1 MDQLLDFFRKLG
13 DSQAFMPRWV
23 CGEWSELHGWM
34 YIISDLI
41 IFLAYMAI
49 PVTMLIFVRKRWN
62 DVPFKPVF
70 WLYILFIFLC
80 GMTHLIDA
88 IIFYEPIYRINAL
101 VLVLTAVVSMITV
114 GAMVFVL
121 PKALAYKSPVQ
132 LSQIV
137 DDKTS
142 QLQER
147 IIELNR
153 LSKNLSRK
161 KEQLEQFAYITS
173 HNLRS
178 PAANLHSLIVLAK
191 ASEDIEDSKIILN
204 KISDSADALL
214 HTVNDVSNVIKQ
226 SSPQLEA
233 TEMSFDQVVS
243 EVLEHHE
250 QELSKIDATIDRDFH
265 VKTMVYPPDHF
276 RSIIQNLIDNAVRY
290 RKKDGPFRLFLRSY
304 KKDGRIHFECEDNGI
319 GIDVDK
325 DGEHVFKLYKTL
337 NRDVGGK
344 GMGLFLIRNQLENL
358 NGFIILTSELGKGT
372 TFIVVFGEL
381 ETETEYGIRE

>member
-1 MDQLLDFFRKLG
+1 MGQLIDFIRQLG

-49 PVTMLIFVRKRWN
+49 PVAMLIFVRRRWD

-70 WLYILFIFLC
+70 WLYMLFIFLC

-137 DDKTS
+137 DEKTAL
-142 QLQER
+142 LQDR
-147 IIELNR
+147 IKALNR
-153 LSKNLSRK
+153 LSKDLARK

-178 PAANLHSLIVLAK
+178 PAANLQSLVELAK
-191 ASEDIEDSKIILN
+191 AAEDVEDSRIILD
-204 KISDSADALL
+204 KISHSTDALL
-214 HTVNDVSNVIKQ
+214 HTVNDVSTVIKQ

-233 TEMSFDQVVS
+233 VEMSFDQVVS
-243 EVLEHHE
+243 EVLGHHE
-250 QELSKIDATIDRDFH
+250 QVLNSIDATVERDFK
-265 VKTMVYPPDHF
+265 VETMLYPPDHF

-290 RKKDGPFRLFLRSY
+290 RKQDEPFRLSLRSFEQ
-304 KKDGRIHFECEDNGI
+304 DGRIHFECEDNGI

-325 DGEHVFKLYKTL
+325 DGEHIFKLYKTL
-337 NRDVGGK
+337 NRGLGGR
-344 GMGLFLIRNQLENL
+344 GMGLFLVRNQLENL

-381 ETETEYGIRE
+381 EKDIEHGLRE